1 LAVFYYNLN
10 KLSISPDII
19 KNRQILGGWSVR
31 IGSWQATGLT
41 IYNNY
46 ARNYNAMNKALYRI
60 STGYRINSAADDA
73 AGLAISEKMRAQIRG
88 LNIAGKNIQ
97 DGISLIQ
104 TAEGA
109 LNETHAIIQ
118 RMRELS
124 VQASSDTLTDDDRK
138 KIDVEFQELKKEIT
152 RISTD
157 TEFNTRTLLNGDY
170 KDQGL
175 KIQVGANSG
184 QNIELL
190 IGNVSSSSLG
200 MDNLSIS
207 TRENAE
213 KAIDSLDK
221 SLQQA
226 SLERSR
232 LGAYQNRL
240 EHAYNA
246 TMNTA
251 ENLTAAE
258 SRIRDA
264 DIAKEMM
271 NYTRASILMQATQYA
286 MKLHMQQAYSIL
298 DLLNIGLKQKK

>member
-1 LAVFYYNLN
+1 MR
-10 KLSISPDII
+10 I
-19 KNRQILGGWSVR
+19 GGWS
-31 IGSWQATGLT
+31 SAGLA

-46 ARNYNAMNKALYRI
+46 NRQYNAMNKALYRI

-88 LNIAGKNIQ
+88 LNMAGKNIQ

-124 VQASSDTLTDDDRK
+124 VQASNDTLTDDDRK
-138 KIDVEFQELKKEIT
+138 LLDIEFQELKKEIT

-170 KDQGL
+170 KDNGL

-184 QNIELL
+184 QNMEVL
-190 IGNVSSSSLG
+190 IGEVSSFSLG
-200 MDNLSIS
+200 LDTLSIA
-207 TRENAE
+207 TRDDAE
-213 KAIDSLDK
+213 KSLSQLDK
-221 SLQQA
+221 SLSQT
-226 SLERSR
+226 SMERAR

-240 EHAYNA
+240 EHAYNV
-246 TMNTA
+246 TMNTS

-271 NYTRASILMQATQYA
+271 NFTKASILMQATQYA
-286 MKLHMQQAYSIL
+286 MRLHMQQAFSIL
-298 DLLNIGLKQKK
+298 DLLNSGLTPKKRWG

>member
-1 LAVFYYNLN
+1 MR
-10 KLSISPDII
+10 I
-19 KNRQILGGWSVR
+19 GGWS
-31 IGSWQATGLT
+31 SAGLA

-46 ARNYNAMNKALYRI
+46 NRQYNAMNKALYRI

-88 LNIAGKNIQ
+88 LNMAGKNIQ

-124 VQASSDTLTDDDRK
+124 VQASNDTLTDDDRK
-138 KIDVEFQELKKEIT
+138 LLDIEFQELKKEIT

-170 KDQGL
+170 KDNGL

-184 QNIELL
+184 QNMEVL
-190 IGNVSSSSLG
+190 IGEVSSFSLG
-200 MDNLSIS
+200 LDTLSIS
-207 TRENAE
+207 TRDDAE
-213 KAIDSLDK
+213 KSLSQLDK
-221 SLQQA
+221 SLSQT
-226 SLERSR
+226 SMERAR

-240 EHAYNA
+240 EHAYNV
-246 TMNTA
+246 TMNTS

-271 NYTRASILMQATQYA
+271 NFTKASILMQATQYA
-286 MKLHMQQAYSIL
+286 MRLHMQQAFSIL
-298 DLLNIGLKQKK
+298 DLLNSGLTPKKRWG